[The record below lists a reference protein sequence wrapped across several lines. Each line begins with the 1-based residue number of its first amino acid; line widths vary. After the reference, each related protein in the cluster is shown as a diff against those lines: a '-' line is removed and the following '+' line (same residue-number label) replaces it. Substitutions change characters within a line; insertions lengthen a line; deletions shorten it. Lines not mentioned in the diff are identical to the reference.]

1 LARKSP
7 VPPLPQQGKQAARLV
22 VMGRVVAPY
31 GVKGWV
37 RIEPYSAEPDG
48 LKAYRAWWLGRNG
61 DWRELK
67 VAECVLQHG
76 ASLVAR
82 LEGCVE
88 RDAALALKGSE
99 IAVEREALPQ
109 NANNEFYWADLVG
122 LKVVNVKDEELGV
135 VAELFE
141 HGAHPVMRIVAGA
154 TERLLPF
161 VEQVVRQV
169 DMAQGRIRVEWE
181 LDW

>member
-1 LARKSP
+1 
-7 VPPLPQQGKQAARLV
+7 
-22 VMGRVVAPY
+22 MGRVVAPY

-37 RIEPYSAEPDG
+37 RIEPYGAAPDS
-48 LKAYRAWWLGRNG
+48 LKAHSSWWVGRSG

-82 LEGCVE
+82 FEGCVE

-99 IAVEREALPQ
+99 VAVERAALPR
-109 NANNEFYWADLVG
+109 NAVNEFYWADLVG
-122 LKVVNVKDEELGV
+122 LNVVNMRDEALGA
-135 VAELFE
+135 VAGLFE
-141 HGAHPVMRIVAGA
+141 NGAHPVMRVVKDG

-169 DMAQGRIRVEWE
+169 DMGDGRIRVEWE

>member
-1 LARKSP
+1 
-7 VPPLPQQGKQAARLV
+7 
-22 VMGRVVAPY
+22 MGRIVAPY
-31 GVKGWV
+31 GLKGWV
-37 RIEPYSAEPDG
+37 RIEPYGAVPDSLSAYPS
-48 LKAYRAWWLGRNG
+48 WWVGRNG
-61 DWRELK
+61 DWREVK
-67 VAECVLQHG
+67 VAQSVLQHG

-82 LEGCVE
+82 FEGCAE

-99 IAVEREALPQ
+99 VALERGALPQ
-109 NANNEFYWADLVG
+109 NANNEFYWFDLVG

-135 VAELFE
+135 VAELFDN
-141 HGAHPVMRIVAGA
+141 GAHPVMRIVAGE

-169 DMAQGRIRVEWE
+169 ELAQGRIRVEWE

>member
-1 LARKSP
+1 
-7 VPPLPQQGKQAARLV
+7 
-22 VMGRVVAPY
+22 MGRIVAPY

-37 RIEPYSAEPDG
+37 RVEPYGSVPDS
-48 LKAYRAWWLGRNG
+48 LKAYPAWWVGRNG
-61 DWRELK
+61 DWHEVK

-82 LEGCVE
+82 IEGCME

-99 IAVEREALPQ
+99 IALERAALPQ
-109 NANNEFYWADLVG
+109 SADNEFYWADLVG
-122 LKVVNVKDEELGV
+122 LRGVNLKDEELGA

-141 HGAHPVMRIVAGA
+141 NGAHPVMRVVAGE

-161 VEQVVRQV
+161 VGQVVRQV
-169 DMAQGRIRVEWE
+169 EMAEGRIRVEWE

>member
-1 LARKSP
+1 
-7 VPPLPQQGKQAARLV
+7 
-22 VMGRVVAPY
+22 MGRIVAPY
-31 GVKGWV
+31 GLKGWV
-37 RIEPYSAEPDG
+37 RIEPYSAVADS
-48 LKAYRAWWLGRNG
+48 LSAYSAWWVGRNG

-67 VAECVLQHG
+67 VAQGALQHG
-76 ASLVAR
+76 ASLVVR
-82 LEGCVE
+82 FEGCVE

-99 IAVEREALPQ
+99 VALEREALPQ

-122 LKVVNVKDEELGV
+122 LKVVNVKDEELGAVTELFDNGAHAVMRV
-135 VAELFE
+135 VAGE
-141 HGAHPVMRIVAGA
+141 

-161 VEQVVRQV
+161 VGQVVRQV

>member
-1 LARKSP
+1 
-7 VPPLPQQGKQAARLV
+7 
-22 VMGRVVAPY
+22 MGRIVAPY
-31 GVKGWV
+31 GLKGWV
-37 RIEPYSAEPDG
+37 RVEPYGTIPDSLSAYPS
-48 LKAYRAWWLGRNG
+48 WWVGRDG

-67 VAECVLQHG
+67 VAQSALQHG

-82 LEGCVE
+82 LEGCTE

-99 IAVEREALPQ
+99 VAVKREALPKS
-109 NANNEFYWADLVG
+109 ANNEFYWADLVG
-122 LKVVNVKDEELGV
+122 LKVVNVQDQALGV
-135 VAELFE
+135 LAELFDN
-141 HGAHPVMRIVAGA
+141 GAHAVMRVVDGE

-169 DMAQGRIRVEWE
+169 DTVQGRIRVEWG

>member
-1 LARKSP
+1 
-7 VPPLPQQGKQAARLV
+7 
-22 VMGRVVAPY
+22 MGRIVAPY
-31 GVKGWV
+31 GLKGWV
-37 RIEPYSAEPDG
+37 RIEPYSPDPDS
-48 LKAYRAWWLGRNG
+48 LSAYPSWWVGRDG

-67 VAECVLQHG
+67 VAQSVLQHG

-82 LEGCVE
+82 FEGWTE

-109 NANNEFYWADLVG
+109 NADNEFYWVDLVG
-122 LKVVNVKDEELGV
+122 LKVVNEKDEQLGM

-141 HGAHPVMRIVAGA
+141 NGAHPVMRIVAGE

-161 VEQVVRQV
+161 IDQVVRQV
-169 DMAQGRIRVEWE
+169 ELAEGRIRVEWE

>member
-1 LARKSP
+1 
-7 VPPLPQQGKQAARLV
+7 
-22 VMGRVVAPY
+22 MGRIVAPY

-37 RIEPYSAEPDG
+37 RIEPYSADPG
-48 LKAYRAWWLGRNG
+48 SLGAYPIWWVGRNG

-67 VAECVLQHG
+67 VAQSVLQHG

-82 LEGCVE
+82 FEGCVE

-99 IAVEREALPQ
+99 VALKREALPQ

-122 LKVVNVKDEELGV
+122 LKVVNASDEELGV
-135 VAELFE
+135 VAGLFDN
-141 HGAHPVMRIVAGA
+141 GAHPVMRVVAGE

-161 VEQVVRQV
+161 VKQVVRRV
-169 DMAQGRIRVEWE
+169 DMAQGCISVEWE